1 MSIFYLVIIYVAH
14 SSVSDIYLCFNNA
27 ANDYVNGPFQ
37 VYFKPNETS
46 KTLPLATIQDDVFEP
61 DETFLLILQVP
72 DEFARL
78 GISIDSV
85 NGNATIRIINDDS
98 KLLITRSLITA

>member
-1 MSIFYLVIIYVAH
+1 MYVY
-14 SSVSDIYLCFNNA
+14 ICFNNA

-37 VYFKPNETS
+37 VYFESNETL
-46 KTLPLATIQDDVFEP
+46 KTLSLATIQDDMFEP
-61 DETFLLILQVP
+61 DETFLLMLQVP

-78 GISIDSV
+78 GVSIDSI

-98 KLLITRSLITA
+98 KLLLRVYELTKVH